1 MVLLPAER
9 DTKRSRLD
17 AGKAGVAPADGSATA
32 MTNMRDNPF
41 WHMFDFGVAAERVD
55 AEQLVPDARISK
67 RPQGSLQTSLLWD
80 KLVVGHKLPSDVVD
94 AVLASWV
101 HQFGSGVA
109 WDLAEARWIADLEN
123 WRHFAFEVRR
133 ICSEQSGPVLVA
145 VIEPTSEV
153 VFAVTR
159 LVLQQKT
166 ATIPAL
172 KTDRQMLDQLA
183 TVGWRWMEAETWAE
197 NDCLVDSLLQVL
209 DSGGVVRG
217 ATINALLAT
226 GRLTTEERRKA
237 CLAARQHLIGMPSL
251 VPRDPYG
258 QPRWDA
264 YLQHHRHADAL
275 VSFLTTRF
283 PAGRS
288 PLSSAGATLVVHARY
303 DTLLVPAERLVVC
316 DRPGGRRGPRPE
328 LHVFNWTGTG
338 LQGYH
343 YDALEYAGAGDPAE
357 SSARDG
363 AEHTISGVGS
373 QGSAPAEATSRLKRR
388 KQDGQGRPT
397 PSSAQL
403 VDLSSPPRQAEAAP
417 IATAASSSSGAATA
431 QQPARTAQR
440 DRARGRGRGARR

>member
-1 MVLLPAER
+1 
-9 DTKRSRLD
+9 
-17 AGKAGVAPADGSATA
+17 
-32 MTNMRDNPF
+32 
-41 WHMFDFGVAAERVD
+41 
-55 AEQLVPDARISK
+55 
-67 RPQGSLQTSLLWD
+67 
-80 KLVVGHKLPSDVVD
+80 
-94 AVLASWV
+94 
-101 HQFGSGVA
+101 
-109 WDLAEARWIADLEN
+109 
-123 WRHFAFEVRR
+123 
-133 ICSEQSGPVLVA
+133 
-145 VIEPTSEV
+145 
-153 VFAVTR
+153 
-159 LVLQQKT
+159 
-166 ATIPAL
+166 
-172 KTDRQMLDQLA
+172 ML
-183 TVGWRWMEAETWAE
+183 
-197 NDCLVDSLLQVL
+197 
-209 DSGGVVRG
+209 RG

-226 GRLTTEERRKA
+226 GRLTAEERRKA
-237 CLAARQHLIGMPSL
+237 CLAARQHLIGRPGL

-316 DRPGGRRGPRPE
+316 DRPGGRRGSRPE

-363 AEHTISGVGS
+363 AEHTISVVGS

-417 IATAASSSSGAATA
+417 IATASSSSSGAAIA